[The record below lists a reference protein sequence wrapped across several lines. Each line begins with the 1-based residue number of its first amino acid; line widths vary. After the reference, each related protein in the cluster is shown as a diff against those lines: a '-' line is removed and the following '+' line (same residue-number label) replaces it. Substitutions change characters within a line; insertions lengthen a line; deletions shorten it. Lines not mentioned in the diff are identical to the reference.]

1 MINYLLI
8 DSLLLGVQHSFEPD
22 HMAAVSVLA
31 SEQNKSTLQ
40 RWKLIWRS
48 SHWAL
53 GHSLSL
59 ILCNTCPFVEI
70 YYIP

>member
-31 SEQNKSTLQ
+31 SEERKTSVQ
-40 RWKLIWRS
+40 RWKLIS
-48 SHWAL
+48 L
-53 GHSLSL
+53 GAGA
-59 ILCNTCPFVEI
+59 
-70 YYIP
+70 